1 MMGSRLEAELS
12 RWSEHIDGLAVN
24 DEALRVFS
32 NLLCVYLGR
41 DREDQEGIAS
51 MASIVVDP
59 EADADEVQ
67 SALDTLR
74 ESLHSRAAALDFES
88 EDDLSDE
95 EQEASRRMDSE
106 EASFADRLRVVMAEK
121 GMSQVQLAEAVGV
134 GQPAIS
140 MMLARECRPQ
150 RRTVEKLAMALE
162 VAPQELWPE
171 FAKRAERTELAR
183 S

>member
-1 MMGSRLEAELS
+1 MMGSRLESELA
-12 RWSEHIDGLAVN
+12 RWSESIDGLAVN
-24 DEALRVFS
+24 DEALRVFA

-41 DREDQEGIAS
+41 EREDQEGIAS

-67 SALDTLR
+67 AALDTLR
-74 ESLHSRAAALDFES
+74 ESLHSTPMAIDLDS
-88 EDDLSDE
+88 EADFSVE

-106 EASFADRLRVVMAEK
+106 EATFADRLRAVMTEK
-121 GMSQVQLAEAVGV
+121 GVSQVQLAEAVGV

-150 RRTVEKLAMALE
+150 RRTVEKLALALE
-162 VAPQELWPE
+162 VASEELWPG
-171 FAKRAERTELAR
+171 FVKQIKKAELIQ